1 MSQPSTIHL
10 KDYLPPAF
18 LIDQVELDVDLH
30 LENTRVVSRL
40 HLRRNPQR
48 PEPGL
53 PLELHGQELTL
64 HSIQVNGAPFSD
76 YQLTESGIT
85 LHHLP
90 DQAVLETQVEI
101 SPAQNTA
108 LEGLYISGGHFCT
121 QCEAEGFRRITYYL
135 DRPDVLARF
144 RTRISADAARY
155 PVLLS
160 NGNLIEQGQLEGG
173 RHFVCWEDPFPKPA
187 YLFALVGGQLHAV
200 KDQFTT
206 LSGRKVALELWVE
219 EENLHKGQHALTS
232 LKKAM
237 QWDETVYGREYDL
250 DIYMIVAV
258 NDFNMGAMENKGLNI
273 FNSACVLADPKS
285 ATDRAFHRVE
295 SVVAHEYFHN
305 WSGNRVTCRDWF
317 QLSLKEGFT
326 VFRDQQFSADQHSA
340 AVERIQNVALL
351 RTAQFAEDAGPTA
364 HPVRPESYIEI
375 NNFYTLTIYEKGA
388 EIVRMLAE
396 LLGWPTFRR
405 GSDLYF
411 ERFDGQAVTIEDFV
425 ACMAEVSGQDLSQFM
440 RWYHQA
446 GTPQLRVERHY
457 DPAARTF
464 TLTLHQQTPPTPGQS
479 DKQPL
484 LIPVKLGLLDAQG
497 QDLPLILKGEAL
509 GDETVIH
516 LREASQSW
524 VFEQLDAAPLPSL
537 LRGFSAPVK
546 LDYPRTD
553 AELALQ
559 LTQDSDG
566 FNRWEAGQKLALNA
580 IDALIQQQQ
589 QGQDLQLHPSLVS
602 AFAALLQD
610 HQDPMMLAE
619 LLQLPSE
626 AYIAEQ
632 YACVDI
638 DAIHIARDYAR
649 KMLATRFYDAF
660 LALYQRFDLQAPWS
674 AEPEQLAA
682 RQLKN
687 TCLAYL
693 VATESEAAF
702 TLAQQQFEQADN
714 MTDQLAALTALAHAE
729 DPAQGQAA
737 LRAFEQR
744 WQQDALVMDS
754 WFSVQVT
761 RPYADALDRL
771 HQLKTHPAFSMKNPN
786 KVRALLGAFCQQ
798 NPSRF
803 HRRDGAGYAAL
814 ADAVI
819 ELNQLNPQIAARLV
833 LPLTRH
839 QRMDDHRKAQMKA
852 ELQRI
857 QDQPLSPD
865 VYEVV
870 SKALAS

>member
-30 LENTRVVSRL
+30 PENTRVISRL

-206 LSGRKVALELWVE
+206 QSGREVALELWVE

-497 QDLPLILKGEAL
+497 QDLPLILKGETL

-660 LALYQRFDLQAPWS
+660 LALYQAFDLQAPWS

-737 LRAFEQR
+737 LSAFEQQ

-761 RPYADALDRL
+761 RPYPDALDRL

-786 KVRALLGAFCQQ
+786 KVRALLGAFCQH

-865 VYEVV
+865 VYEVI